1 MNKNVGRVIGLLF
14 INPHMQDHKL
24 GSKNF
29 WESILGV
36 MDSIKGIFTKSEVQ
50 TSQVEEQVAEK
61 ALLIEIDVSDPKL
74 QYVEELYD
82 VTTVPY
88 LILLQSGSVLF
99 KGVPNNDSYKTVI
112 GILDKEQGDPNRNQD
127 VIDVLKMQVDS
138 NTSLETVTND
148 NKPSQVVAFNPNT
161 IE

>member
-1 MNKNVGRVIGLLF
+1 MLTVRSEVVKAYSAQDVNDLMNKNVGRVIGLLF

-24 GSKNF
+24 ESKNF

-99 KGVPNNDSYKTVI
+99 KGVPDSDSYKTVI

-127 VIDVLKMQVDS
+127 VIDVLKM
-138 NTSLETVTND
+138 
-148 NKPSQVVAFNPNT
+148 
-161 IE
+161 

>member
-1 MNKNVGRVIGLLF
+1 M
-14 INPHMQDHKL
+14 
-24 GSKNF
+24 
-29 WESILGV
+29 
-36 MDSIKGIFTKSEVQ
+36 
-50 TSQVEEQVAEK
+50 AEK